1 MNYKLLLATSC
12 ALVSLSSSAVMAQS
26 IDYGSMQELFGESV
40 TTSATGKPQRI
51 SDVPVT
57 MEILTADDIRRSGA
71 VNLPEVLR
79 QVNGVNIVQSS
90 TQGYDVSVRGYNQP
104 FSQRLLVLV
113 NGRQVYLD
121 HYGYTAWSTIPVQ
134 LEEIRQIEV
143 VKGPNTA
150 LFGFNA
156 VSGVVNIVTFN
167 PLYDDVSSAGI
178 TVGTQDFRKA
188 HYVQSLK
195 LSDKI
200 GVRVS
205 AGKRESDAFD
215 SSFNGFGAVDVVD
228 PEQESLNLDAMYQ
241 MTDKSQVRL
250 ELSGS
255 NTSQNDG
262 ISTTTFSSDYETKS
276 AKLSYELDSDWGLI
290 KASAYKNFLD
300 WEYSGSVGSGDLDN
314 EVLVV
319 QLEDTIQL
327 NNDHTLRLQGEY
339 RENIMTSNGVLA
351 PDAEISY
358 QVYAAGGMWNW
369 NINDKFSWTN
379 ALRIDHLQLDHNGVF
394 TAGNPFSQSDYDRN
408 ITEFSYNSGVVWKA
422 SENDT
427 FRLSTARG
435 LEVPSLLGYGLDAA
449 NGPVTIIGKPD
460 LDPAIVTN
468 YELAWD
474 RKVDFVENGL
484 FRAAIFHQKTQDV
497 KTLQSDLAFPLY
509 NSDNIGDSTAYG
521 IEASLD
527 GSIGENFD
535 WGLGYIYQNTNDDLD
550 NTIAGVQ
557 SSAKEY
563 EKRNPE
569 HQLNLKL
576 GYNKG
581 AWEAD
586 TLVYYASGTE
596 HTTGDF
602 SFDDV
607 DSYIGINARVGYTFD
622 NDVTLA
628 VSALNAQSA
637 SVETSPNPDIE
648 RRMFVSLSKKF

>member
-26 IDYGSMQELFGESV
+26 IDYGMMQELFGEPV
-40 TTSATGKPQRI
+40 TTSATGKPQRM

-79 QVNGVNIVQSS
+79 QVNGVNVIQNS
-90 TQGYDVSVRGYNQP
+90 TQSYDVSIRGYNQAL
-104 FSQRLLVLV
+104 SQRLLVLV

-156 VSGVVNIVTFN
+156 VSGVINIVTFN

-200 GVRVS
+200 GVRIS
-205 AGKRESDAFD
+205 ASKRESDAFD
-215 SSFNGFGAVDVVD
+215 SSLNGFPAAETLD

-250 ELSGS
+250 EISGT
-255 NTSQNDG
+255 NVKQTDG
-262 ISTTTFSSDYETKS
+262 VHTGPFAVDYETKNV
-276 AKLSYELDSDWGLI
+276 KLSYELDSDWGLI

-300 WEYSGSVGSGDLDN
+300 WGFSSSIVSGSLDN

-327 NNDHTLRLQGEY
+327 NDAHTVRLQGEY
-339 RENIMTSNGVLA
+339 RANEVTGTGLLA
-351 PDAEISY
+351 DGAEISY

-369 NINDKFSWTN
+369 NINDALSWTN
-379 ALRIDHLQLDHNGVF
+379 AVRVDHLQLDHNGIL
-394 TAGNPFSQSDYDRN
+394 TAANPFSASDFDRN

-435 LEVPSLLGYGLDAA
+435 LEVPSLLGYGLDVVS
-449 NGPVTIIGKPD
+449 GPVTIVGKPD

-484 FRAAIFHQKTQDV
+484 FRAAVFHQKTQDV
-497 KTLQSDLAFPLY
+497 KTLQSSLTFPVY
-509 NSDNIGDSTAYG
+509 NSDNIGDSTSYG

-527 GSIGENFD
+527 GSVGENFD
-535 WGLGYIYQNTNDDLD
+535 WGLGYIYQKTNDDLD
-550 NTIAGVQ
+550 NTVAGVQ

-569 HQLNLKL
+569 HQLKLKL
-576 GYNKG
+576 GYHNG

-586 TLVYYASGTE
+586 ALAYYASGTE
-596 HTTGDF
+596 HTTADF

-607 DSYIGINARVGYTFD
+607 DGYIGVNARVGYTFD

-628 VSALNAQSA
+628 VSAMNAQSA
-637 SVETSPNPDIE
+637 SVETTPNPDVE